1 MWAQTGK
8 NIFIDSW
15 KKSVHLGSKMYI
27 RITKAGGHEYARPVE
42 SFREGGKV
50 RKRVIANLGRVE
62 EIKRNPGK
70 LESLAGG
77 VNGLMGR
84 AENSVSKFDFNEA
97 PAYGNVFALDEL
109 RKDLGIDKAP
119 NAPCDPGVARPT
131 RTR

>member
-1 MWAQTGK
+1 
-8 NIFIDSW
+8 
-15 KKSVHLGSKMYI
+15 MYV
-27 RITKAGGHEYARPVE
+27 RITKTGGHEYARPVE

-50 RKRVIANLGRVE
+50 RKRAIANLGRVD

-84 AENSVSKFDFNEA
+84 SENSVSKVDFDGA

-109 RKDLGIDKAP
+109 WKDLGIDKAP
-119 NAPCDPGVARPT
+119 NAPCDPGAAKPT
-131 RTR
+131 RMR